1 VKKRSKKS
9 DTPSPY
15 QLEKRLKKIVVT
27 REVYT
32 RSEHSPETPPRN
44 FFDSVR
50 LNRSA
55 TRRKVSAMNIPSPPP
70 PSSRAST
77 ILQASEVNNMDG
89 MQFCEDPRFRPWH
102 RSLLAVGA
110 PDTASIGAF
119 ENDIGARDRVPP
131 YETVSRDLE
140 PVFDDS
146 VATGGHAPPT
156 PPPKFR
162 SSTESNSDDHKRLS
176 CAPLQLQTAGL
187 GRSASLLK
195 ARIAQKV
202 WLGKSIKVQLAS
214 SQPERIVQIQETG
227 RIAVPRKIT
236 IGRRLRPQ
244 KKSEN
249 LRVSDGAEEVTT
261 QSQNTL
267 RLVDADVEEPYSSS
281 ASRDPELT
289 AMLHDPNQNRF
300 SDSWEKFYEE
310 QTQERLGEDPVD
322 DEKLT
327 KGAARL
333 RTLSNSAMKRP
344 PPNGAVSVAIAE
356 DMPQGSAPHLV
367 DQRMKPLPPTIRI
380 TGSGDEASKMIP
392 PRPGPRTSS
401 KGGIFAK
408 FIGPGKIPPPVS
420 PSISGACASNISKS
434 RKASQSSVISGLEN
448 TLTPAH
454 STDTLAKIE
463 VELQDSPTRSVVA
476 DIVRVPPRFTKHS
489 SIDSGPSG
497 SAPDRELPQL
507 PEDGA
512 SERSR
517 SRGSSHHRHSR
528 KQSSISIGHVRNQ
541 LSASSITTVR
551 PINKSRIGPAGGHAL
566 DHAWSSNSHAPQRT
580 SHRQNIGQA
589 PFDHPTMER
598 SESVRPGTTS
608 HGYEYS
614 FPASTEAFLRKQ
626 AQKAARAESRRLIKQ
641 RDMASYGP
649 IKEESEGDAVSPS
662 IQAVDAIDQFPEP
675 PCSRSGSRA
684 STRHARSTQ
693 RSQRVSLG
701 AHSRGNSNQ
710 VLSASRIVTVED
722 GGPVAPIHWTTQRS
736 PSTKSRLSESRL
748 PDGSSQPFR
757 SKAKNAL
764 PKISSQR
771 SLRSHTS
778 QSALAVNGAHT
789 PPSSDSCAS
798 DDELALSGLHRLEL
812 RREIQEIRALVI
824 LQGRTIEKLQDT
836 VRLYMPTIRSRRSSR
851 DLSLDRQHQMRLQL
865 APPSFPY
872 PRGRVGVTGGGGGGG
887 GTEPGPVIIGNVV
900 VDSADSSQGFFYDGG
915 GSSLDQR
922 RLSGAPVTARMDSMV
937 DQQFRRLG

>member
-1 VKKRSKKS
+1 MKKRSKKS

-55 TRRKVSAMNIPSPPP
+55 TRRKVLAMNIPSPPP

-89 MQFCEDPRFRPWH
+89 MQFREDPRFRPWH

-119 ENDIGARDRVPP
+119 ENDIGARDRVPL

-202 WLGKSIKVQLAS
+202 WLGNSIKVQLAS

-327 KGAARL
+327 NGAARL

-344 PPNGAVSVAIAE
+344 PPNGAVSVAIVE

-380 TGSGDEASKMIP
+380 TDSGDEASKMIP

-580 SHRQNIGQA
+580 SHRQNVGQA

-608 HGYEYS
+608 HGYEYN

-649 IKEESEGDAVSPS
+649 IKEESEGDAVSPL

-684 STRHARSTQ
+684 STRRARSTQ

-736 PSTKSRLSESRL
+736 PSTKSPLSESPLR
-748 PDGSSQPFR
+748 DGSSQPFR

-836 VRLYMPTIRSRRSSR
+836 VRLYMPSIRSRRSSR
-851 DLSLDRQHQMRLQL
+851 DLSLDLQHQMRLQL

-872 PRGRVGVTGGGGGGG
+872 PRGRAGATGGGGGG
-887 GTEPGPVIIGNVV
+887 GTEPGPVMIGNVV
-900 VDSADSSQGFFYDGG
+900 VDSADSSQGFFYHGG
-915 GSSLDQR
+915 VTSLDQR

>member
-1 VKKRSKKS
+1 MKKRSKKS

-77 ILQASEVNNMDG
+77 ILQGSEVNNMDG
-89 MQFCEDPRFRPWH
+89 MQFREDPRFRPWH
-102 RSLLAVGA
+102 RSLLAVSA

-131 YETVSRDLE
+131 YEAVSQDLE
-140 PVFDDS
+140 PVSNDT
-146 VATGGHAPPT
+146 VASGEHAPPT

-162 SSTESNSDDHKRLS
+162 SSAESNSDDHKRLS
-176 CAPLQLQTAGL
+176 CAPLQLQTAGI

-202 WLGKSIKVQLAS
+202 WLGKNLKVQLAS
-214 SQPERIVQIQETG
+214 SQPERIVQIQESG

-244 KKSEN
+244 RKSEN
-249 LRVSDGAEEVTT
+249 LRVSDGAADVTT
-261 QSQNTL
+261 QSQTTL
-267 RLVDADVEEPYSSS
+267 RLVDADVEEPYSNR

-322 DEKLT
+322 AEKIT
-327 KGAARL
+327 NGAPRL

-344 PPNGAVSVAIAE
+344 PPNGAISIAKDE
-356 DMPQGSAPHLV
+356 DVPQGSAPHLF

-380 TGSGDEASKMIP
+380 TDSGDEASKMIP

-512 SERSR
+512 SVRSR
-517 SRGSSHHRHSR
+517 SRGSSRNRHSR

-551 PINKSRIGPAGGHAL
+551 PIKSKIGPVGGHAL
-566 DHAWSSNSHAPQRT
+566 DYAWSSNSNAPQRT
-580 SHRQNIGQA
+580 SHGQNVGQA
-589 PFDHPTMER
+589 PSDYPTTER
-598 SESVRPGTTS
+598 SESVRSGTTS

-649 IKEESEGDAVSPS
+649 IKEESEGDAVSPL

-675 PCSRSGSRA
+675 PCSRSGSRT
-684 STRHARSTQ
+684 STRRARSTQ

-701 AHSRGNSNQ
+701 VHSRGNSNQ

-722 GGPVAPIHWTTQRS
+722 GGPVAPIHWNSQRS
-736 PSTKSRLSESRL
+736 PSTKSRLSESPLR
-748 PDGSSQPFR
+748 DASSQPFR

-789 PPSSDSCAS
+789 PPSSDSGAS

-812 RREIQEIRALVI
+812 RREIQEIRALMI
-824 LQGRTIEKLQDT
+824 LQGRTIEKLQNT

-872 PRGRVGVTGGGGGGG
+872 SRGRVGATGVGG
-887 GTEPGPVIIGNVV
+887 GTEPGPVMIGNVV

-915 GSSLDQR
+915 GTSLDQR

>member
-1 VKKRSKKS
+1 MKKRSKKS
-9 DTPSPY
+9 DAPSPY

-77 ILQASEVNNMDG
+77 ILQASEVNNIDG
-89 MQFCEDPRFRPWH
+89 TQFREDPRFRPWH
-102 RSLLAVGA
+102 RSLLAVST
-110 PDTASIGAF
+110 PETASIGAF

-131 YETVSRDLE
+131 YEAISQDLDPGSNTAAPRE
-140 PVFDDS
+140 
-146 VATGGHAPPT
+146 HAPPT
-156 PPPKFR
+156 PPPIFH
-162 SSTESNSDDHKRLS
+162 SSAESDSDDHKRLS
-176 CAPLQLQTAGL
+176 CAPLHLQTAGL

-202 WLGKSIKVQLAS
+202 WLGKNLKSQLAS
-214 SQPERIVQIQETG
+214 SQPERIVQIQESG
-227 RIAVPRKIT
+227 RIALPRKVT

-249 LRVSDGAEEVTT
+249 LRVSDGIEEVST
-261 QSQNTL
+261 QSHNTL
-267 RLVDADVEEPYSSS
+267 RLVDADVEEPYSNS
-281 ASRDPELT
+281 APRDPELT

-310 QTQERLGEDPVD
+310 QTQEQTQIIFGEDPVD
-322 DEKLT
+322 AEKLT
-327 KGAARL
+327 NGAIRP
-333 RTLSNSAMKRP
+333 RTLSNSATKRHP
-344 PPNGAVSVAIAE
+344 ANGAVSIAKDE
-356 DMPQGSAPHLV
+356 GMPQGLGPHVV

-380 TGSGDEASKMIP
+380 TDSGDEASKMIP

-408 FIGPGKIPPPVS
+408 FMGPGKIPPPVS
-420 PSISGACASNISKS
+420 PSINGACASNISKS
-434 RKASQSSVISGLEN
+434 RKASQSSVFTGYEH

-463 VELQDSPTRSVVA
+463 VELQDSPTRSAVA
-476 DIVRVPPRFTKHS
+476 DLVRVPPRFTKHS

-497 SAPDRELPQL
+497 VAPDRELPQL
-507 PEDGA
+507 PEDAA

-517 SRGSSHHRHSR
+517 SRGSSRHRHSR

-551 PINKSRIGPAGGHAL
+551 PINRSRIGSTGGHAL
-566 DHAWSSNSHAPQRT
+566 DYAWSSTSHVPQRT
-580 SHRQNIGQA
+580 SHGQNAGQA

-598 SESVRPGTTS
+598 SESVCSGTTS

-649 IKEESEGDAVSPS
+649 IKEESEGDAVSPL

-684 STRHARSTQ
+684 STRRARSTQ
-693 RSQRVSLG
+693 RSHRVCLG
-701 AHSRGNSNQ
+701 VHSHSNSNQ
-710 VLSASRIVTVED
+710 VLSASRVVTVED
-722 GGPVAPIHWTTQRS
+722 GGPIASIQWNTQRS
-736 PSTKSRLSESRL
+736 PSTKSRLSESPLR
-748 PDGSSQPFR
+748 DGSSQPFR

-798 DDELALSGLHRLEL
+798 DDELALSGPHRLEL
-812 RREIQEIRALVI
+812 RREIQEIRALMI
-824 LQGRTIEKLQDT
+824 LQGRTIEKLQNT
-836 VRLYMPTIRSRRSSR
+836 VRLYMPAIRSRRSSR
-851 DLSLDRQHQMRLQL
+851 DLSLDRKHQMRLQL

-872 PRGRVGVTGGGGGGG
+872 PREHVTGGGG
-887 GTEPGPVIIGNVV
+887 GTEPGPVMIGNVV
-900 VDSADSSQGFFYDGG
+900 VESADSGQGYYYDGG
-915 GSSLDQR
+915 GGASLDRR
-922 RLSGAPVTARMDSMV
+922 RLSGAPITARMDSMV